1 MSDIL
6 SKLRA
11 VHDSRAM
18 VKVHVPEYGLDLY
31 FPPLTLA
38 DHEKIRKGINPKDEH
53 ALMVAGLVHQA
64 RTETG
69 EQAFP
74 NTPQIKAELHRMEF
88 GVLARIMAES
98 AGGVSDAAQAELAA
112 IDHEALKGA
121 VQSVLADSPVLQG
134 ALENAPAALLV
145 RALAE
150 MAAAADAGQSLKNG

>member
-11 VHDSRAM
+11 AHDNRSM
-18 VKVHVPEYGLDLY
+18 VKVHVPEYDLDLF

-38 DHEKIRKGINPKDEH
+38 DHEKIRRGINPKDEH

-64 RTETG
+64 KTESG

-74 NTPQIKAELHRMEF
+74 NTPQVKAELHRMEF

-112 IDHEALKGA
+112 LDHEALK
-121 VQSVLADSPVLQG
+121 VSLQSALADSPVLAA
-134 ALENAPAALLV
+134 ALEKAPAALLV

-150 MAAAADAGQSLKNG
+150 MAAAAEAGRPLKNG